1 MKKNHLIGFILA
13 SISTLLLSA
22 GQIFYKEAA
31 MNFVFD
37 WYMIMTNYHLLI
49 GAIIHFIAFILFIS
63 SLKFGSLS
71 YIYPIMA
78 SGYLWVN
85 ILAIFFLKEVIS
97 QFEWTGIFSI
107 MIGIGFVTLGD
118 QNA

>member
-22 GQIFYKEAA
+22 GQIFYKEGA

-85 ILAIFFLKEVIS
+85 LLAIIFLKEVVSKLEWVGLCFIIMGIS
-97 QFEWTGIFSI
+97 FI
-107 MIGIGFVTLGD
+107 TLGD
-118 QNA
+118 KNA